1 MEGGNQDKM
10 GNPLHTLDAFY
21 RGQVPW
27 VGMAGDP
34 RIPYGTSA
42 TSPQFPGVPFR
53 IVDTGSAFKNAGLS
67 HFDIARDT
75 AEGANAD
82 ENNRHVQ
89 FDIGSPNFALAQGG
103 EATDQAAPPSVAP
116 QPQLQTAA
124 PGVDIGVTPPTP
136 QPTAETQP
144 TPAQPLNLKD
154 PKVLDDLAKRYAD
167 AAMGAA
173 SQQLVN
179 IPRAELQ
186 QNQGIVRKT
195 LGAAYN
201 TAAGFIDGS
210 TSEMGFNML
219 LNPLAGVVGMAAA
232 VPDLINQVREADKTP
247 PGSPERFQA
256 GANVTGF
263 LAIPAVLH
271 AISKAPTIYKQ
282 LTKGGI
288 DASTSSTQRAPGIE
302 TPTGIRG
309 AQEVVQ
315 GQQTGVQG
323 REGISSPAGSTRQ
336 GAKTGGKNRLKQ
348 RAVGVNR
355 QNQQGLGGAARA
367 DRQSAPDN
375 ALAESATGLPPSGG
389 STVEQ
394 PAPSTFQPSADAM
407 ELRDR
412 LRNAPLIIEK
422 APSTFQPSAGAASQI
437 EDGFHVVIPPDPAEP
452 DLGSIEHGPFE
463 TRDEAQAFIDSEVG
477 APEVRIVEIKNG
489 KPVTN
494 PFTGASAGAASPLD
508 AFLAKSETPLSKG
521 KLRSVL
527 GAQVAKRGGGKLYTG
542 TRAAVVEQL
551 VADGYVPTVDQV
563 PVIKDLSR
571 VEWNR
576 LDNRRQAAFEKKQ
589 KAAGTKAEYGL
600 EHPAGGGFVVTKA
613 EHDYAT
619 HLKQETP
626 AAPVVPETPAPE
638 LTKAKAET
646 PAKAV
651 KKVKAAAKATPRDAA
666 EPTPQAATQS
676 GTPNFQATPAQL
688 GVASPLPEFLN
699 AAAQTVTT
707 GQGALKMGRLAQAIK
722 ETVRGAMNHTF
733 PKLTNADRLSGELAA
748 RWVSSRA
755 AAKYLAKVFSA
766 KVVEG
771 LNVDPA
777 KFGAALT
784 EDNLRSVRAGWQ
796 AAGDDVQAAQV
807 KTLIGGPKS
816 PFKTEAEYQAF
827 LNEPAVKTAI
837 ERHKALWDQVIE
849 PMYRK
854 AMQLDDSVELPSR
867 GLQTGAR
874 VNLFSPKDEP
884 PGAPQR
890 NMVQGVGQGNLTGT
904 MRRKSPFGMRATGGG
919 RTYNTN
925 YHDMMANTYGRQL
938 EVANKNAFENQL
950 VDSGH
955 AVIANVGE
963 RPTLPDGEET
973 TAFPLKRTGIVI
985 KDSEGKPRPMQ
996 VNRNIYVRKRLA
1008 GEYRAAANVDLTQ
1021 MPWLAKKLTGGLN
1034 HAALAGLTDATVHI
1048 ENLAS
1053 ALFTRPSVAGG
1064 ALTDTLL
1071 STFGRADVPV
1081 TITKAIV
1088 KSLKD
1093 NNEQLSQLAEIGA
1106 LRPEFPTRNPG
1117 ARVIQWA
1124 DKTTRLVLDD
1134 AYKKMV
1140 EQGLVEDT
1148 ETNRR
1153 EFVNQVGQ
1161 YNRRAQNSLV
1171 RLGRDTGIAPFATA
1185 GTTFNA
1191 LGIRTA
1197 LMDPGV
1203 KATSTPA
1210 ALALRANVLSKW
1222 VGGVTLV
1229 ASLNYLTTG
1238 KVAGRPGVPIGNI
1251 DTGKTDENGRPLS
1264 IPAFDLLGLGRAM
1277 RVTGARGAMTAY
1289 RNGLTP
1295 GDTVDATG
1303 RDIANSQ
1310 LAPWTG
1316 GPTGRVLSSVL
1327 NEPFGY
1333 GLPKPNPIVPP
1344 GDSQIASNLKQAF
1357 VHSNPI
1363 LASAYARAQPG
1374 TSTLDALRQQIP
1386 RLVPTPSKGADF
1398 MAKYPLIV
1406 HKAQLNAYTNDLIYR
1421 ARQLA
1426 PAAQQEFLDKAFS
1439 RIPKEDWPKTTKE
1452 LFYRRI
1458 PYSPYSRQQ
1467 AISADQ

>member
-1 MEGGNQDKM
+1 M
-10 GNPLHTLDAFY
+10 
-21 RGQVPW
+21 
-27 VGMAGDP
+27 
-34 RIPYGTSA
+34 
-42 TSPQFPGVPFR
+42 
-53 IVDTGSAFKNAGLS
+53 
-67 HFDIARDT
+67 
-75 AEGANAD
+75 
-82 ENNRHVQ
+82 
-89 FDIGSPNFALAQGG
+89 
-103 EATDQAAPPSVAP
+103 
-116 QPQLQTAA
+116 
-124 PGVDIGVTPPTP
+124 
-136 QPTAETQP
+136 
-144 TPAQPLNLKD
+144 
-154 PKVLDDLAKRYAD
+154 
-167 AAMGAA
+167 
-173 SQQLVN
+173 
-179 IPRAELQ
+179 
-186 QNQGIVRKT
+186 
-195 LGAAYN
+195 
-201 TAAGFIDGS
+201 
-210 TSEMGFNML
+210 
-219 LNPLAGVVGMAAA
+219 
-232 VPDLINQVREADKTP
+232 
-247 PGSPERFQA
+247 
-256 GANVTGF
+256 
-263 LAIPAVLH
+263 
-271 AISKAPTIYKQ
+271 
-282 LTKGGI
+282 
-288 DASTSSTQRAPGIE
+288 
-302 TPTGIRG
+302 
-309 AQEVVQ
+309 
-315 GQQTGVQG
+315 
-323 REGISSPAGSTRQ
+323 
-336 GAKTGGKNRLKQ
+336 
-348 RAVGVNR
+348 GVNR

-367 DRQSAPDN
+367 DRQSAADN
-375 ALAESATGLPPSGG
+375 ALAESATGLPPSG
-389 STVEQ
+389 SPTVEQ
-394 PAPSTFQPSADAM
+394 PAPSTFQP
-407 ELRDR
+407 
-412 LRNAPLIIEK
+412 
-422 APSTFQPSAGAASQI
+422 
-437 EDGFHVVIPPDPAEP
+437 
-452 DLGSIEHGPFE
+452 
-463 TRDEAQAFIDSEVG
+463 
-477 APEVRIVEIKNG
+477 
-489 KPVTN
+489 
-494 PFTGASAGAASPLD
+494 SAGAASPLD

-563 PVIKDLSR
+563 PVIRDLSR
-571 VEWNR
+571 AEWNR

-619 HLKQETP
+619 HLKQESP
-626 AAPVVPETPAPE
+626 ASPVAPETPAPE
-638 LTKAKAET
+638 PTKAKAET

-651 KKVKAAAKATPRDAA
+651 KKVKAAAKATPRDAGEIKAEIVQRIQEELDKVSAEGGVTLKQSEYDPNDYLAIDKHGDPVGPGNRIRIEETAPGKFTGSYKWRGSDVTEKVTSDTRQGVIDKLKAIHSEVDGKVTFHIPGDGTFTVMRNGRSLSQLLQRAKQIDVKTTPVKTPPVKTTGGPRGSSAEDIYATQLATTLGKDAAIADQEAQLKQVKPSSDAAKSIRKTIEILKKTDYA
-666 EPTPQAATQS
+666 EPTPQAATQV

-707 GQGALKMGRLAQAIK
+707 GQGALKMGRLAQAVK
-722 ETVRGAMNHTF
+722 ETVQAAMNRTF

-784 EDNLRSVRAGWQ
+784 EDNLRSVRAGYQ
-796 AAGDDVQAAQV
+796 AAGETDKAAQV

-816 PFKTEAEYQAF
+816 PFQSEAEYQAY

-837 ERHKALWDQVIE
+837 ERHKSLWDQVIG

-854 AMQLDDSVELPSR
+854 AMQIDDSVELPSR

-874 VNLFSPKDEP
+874 VNLFSPKDE

-904 MRRKSPFGMRATGGG
+904 MRRKSPFGQQATGAG

-973 TAFPLKRTGIVI
+973 TSFPLKRTGIVI
-985 KDSEGKPRPMQ
+985 KDAEGEPRPMQ

-1021 MPWLAKKLTGGLN
+1021 VPWLAKKLTGGFN

-1048 ENLAS
+1048 QNLAS

-1064 ALTDTLL
+1064 ALSDTLL

-1081 TITKAIV
+1081 TIVKALV

-1106 LRPEFPTRNPG
+1106 LRPEFPTKNPG

-1229 ASLNYLTTG
+1229 ASLNYLTSG

-1264 IPAFDLLGLGRAM
+1264 IPVFDLLGLGRAM

-1303 RDIANSQ
+1303 RDIANTQ

-1316 GPTGRVLSSVL
+1316 GPTGRILSSVL

-1357 VHSNPI
+1357 IHSNPI
-1363 LASAYARAQPG
+1363 LASAYARSQPG
-1374 TSTLDALRQQIP
+1374 VSTLDALRQQIP

-1426 PAAQQEFLDKAFS
+1426 PAPQQQFLDQAFS
-1439 RIPKEDWPKTTKE
+1439 RIPKEDWPKATKE

-1467 AISADQ
+1467 AISAQ

>member
-1 MEGGNQDKM
+1 
-10 GNPLHTLDAFY
+10 
-21 RGQVPW
+21 
-27 VGMAGDP
+27 
-34 RIPYGTSA
+34 
-42 TSPQFPGVPFR
+42 
-53 IVDTGSAFKNAGLS
+53 
-67 HFDIARDT
+67 
-75 AEGANAD
+75 
-82 ENNRHVQ
+82 
-89 FDIGSPNFALAQGG
+89 
-103 EATDQAAPPSVAP
+103 
-116 QPQLQTAA
+116 
-124 PGVDIGVTPPTP
+124 
-136 QPTAETQP
+136 
-144 TPAQPLNLKD
+144 
-154 PKVLDDLAKRYAD
+154 
-167 AAMGAA
+167 
-173 SQQLVN
+173 
-179 IPRAELQ
+179 
-186 QNQGIVRKT
+186 
-195 LGAAYN
+195 
-201 TAAGFIDGS
+201 
-210 TSEMGFNML
+210 
-219 LNPLAGVVGMAAA
+219 
-232 VPDLINQVREADKTP
+232 
-247 PGSPERFQA
+247 
-256 GANVTGF
+256 
-263 LAIPAVLH
+263 
-271 AISKAPTIYKQ
+271 
-282 LTKGGI
+282 
-288 DASTSSTQRAPGIE
+288 
-302 TPTGIRG
+302 
-309 AQEVVQ
+309 
-315 GQQTGVQG
+315 
-323 REGISSPAGSTRQ
+323 
-336 GAKTGGKNRLKQ
+336 
-348 RAVGVNR
+348 
-355 QNQQGLGGAARA
+355 
-367 DRQSAPDN
+367 
-375 ALAESATGLPPSGG
+375 
-389 STVEQ
+389 
-394 PAPSTFQPSADAM
+394 
-407 ELRDR
+407 
-412 LRNAPLIIEK
+412 
-422 APSTFQPSAGAASQI
+422 
-437 EDGFHVVIPPDPAEP
+437 
-452 DLGSIEHGPFE
+452 
-463 TRDEAQAFIDSEVG
+463 
-477 APEVRIVEIKNG
+477 
-489 KPVTN
+489 
-494 PFTGASAGAASPLD
+494 
-508 AFLAKSETPLSKG
+508 
-521 KLRSVL
+521 
-527 GAQVAKRGGGKLYTG
+527 
-542 TRAAVVEQL
+542 
-551 VADGYVPTVDQV
+551 
-563 PVIKDLSR
+563 
-571 VEWNR
+571 
-576 LDNRRQAAFEKKQ
+576 
-589 KAAGTKAEYGL
+589 
-600 EHPAGGGFVVTKA
+600 
-613 EHDYAT
+613 
-619 HLKQETP
+619 
-626 AAPVVPETPAPE
+626 
-638 LTKAKAET
+638 
-646 PAKAV
+646 
-651 KKVKAAAKATPRDAA
+651 
-666 EPTPQAATQS
+666 
-676 GTPNFQATPAQL
+676 
-688 GVASPLPEFLN
+688 
-699 AAAQTVTT
+699 
-707 GQGALKMGRLAQAIK
+707 
-722 ETVRGAMNHTF
+722 MNHTF

-1106 LRPEFPTRNPG
+1106 LRPEFPTKNPG
-1117 ARVIQWA
+1117 AKVIQWA

-1171 RLGRDTGIAPFATA
+1171 RLGRDTGVAPFATA

-1203 KATSTPA
+1203 KATSMPA

-1229 ASLNYLTTG
+1229 ASINYLTTG

-1295 GDTVDATG
+1295 GDIVDATG
-1303 RDIANSQ
+1303 RDIVNSQ

-1357 VHSNPI
+1357 IHSNPI

-1426 PAAQQEFLDKAFS
+1426 PAAQQEFLDKAFT

>member
-27 VGMAGDP
+27 VGLAGDP
-34 RIPYGTSA
+34 RIPYGTPA
-42 TSPQFPGVPFR
+42 TSPQFPNVPFR

-67 HFDIARDT
+67 HFDIPRDT

-103 EATDQAAPPSVAP
+103 EATDQAAPHSVAP
-116 QPQLQTAA
+116 QAPQLQTAA
-124 PGVDIGVTPPTP
+124 PGVDIGVTPTPTP
-136 QPTAETQP
+136 IAEKPTFTFKPRSGMQTDYDMARQA
-144 TPAQPLNLKD
+144 AQE
-154 PKVLDDLAKRYAD
+154 
-167 AAMGAA
+167 GAVV
-173 SQQLVN
+173 QL
-179 IPRAELQ
+179 PRAVIKQ
-186 QNQGIVRKT
+186 DDPITQKAT
-195 LGAAYN
+195 KAAYN
-201 TAAGFIDGS
+201 TVAGFAEGMESPEGVVSI
-210 TSEMGFNML
+210 
-219 LNPLAGVVGMAAA
+219 LNPFVGVAAIGA
-232 VPDLINQVREADKTP
+232 VVPQLIQQVQAADKTP
-247 PGSPERFQA
+247 PGSPERWQA
-256 GANVTGF
+256 GANVTAF
-263 LAIPAVLH
+263 LAAPAVLH
-271 AISKAPTIYKQ
+271 AIAKARTNLPTTNQ
-282 LTKGGI
+282 GGI
-288 DASTSSTQRAPGIE
+288 DASTSSTQSDAGIG
-302 TPTGIRG
+302 TPLVPREG
-309 AQEVVQ
+309 VQ
-315 GQQTGVQG
+315 GQQTGVAG

-336 GAKTGGKNRLKQ
+336 GAQAGGKNRGQ
-348 RAVGVNR
+348 QGSVGVNR
-355 QNQQGLGGAARA
+355 QGQQGLGGPARA
-367 DRQSAPDN
+367 DRQSAADN
-375 ALAESATGLPPSGG
+375 ALAESATGLPPSG
-389 STVEQ
+389 SPTVEQ
-394 PAPSTFQPSADAM
+394 PAPSTFD
-407 ELRDR
+407 
-412 LRNAPLIIEK
+412 
-422 APSTFQPSAGAASQI
+422 PSAGAA
-437 EDGFHVVIPPDPAEP
+437 
-452 DLGSIEHGPFE
+452 
-463 TRDEAQAFIDSEVG
+463 EA
-477 APEVRIVEIKNG
+477 
-489 KPVTN
+489 
-494 PFTGASAGAASPLD
+494 
-508 AFLAKSETPLSKG
+508 
-521 KLRSVL
+521 
-527 GAQVAKRGGGKLYTG
+527 
-542 TRAAVVEQL
+542 
-551 VADGYVPTVDQV
+551 
-563 PVIKDLSR
+563 
-571 VEWNR
+571 
-576 LDNRRQAAFEKKQ
+576 
-589 KAAGTKAEYGL
+589 
-600 EHPAGGGFVVTKA
+600 
-613 EHDYAT
+613 
-619 HLKQETP
+619 
-626 AAPVVPETPAPE
+626 
-638 LTKAKAET
+638 
-646 PAKAV
+646 
-651 KKVKAAAKATPRDAA
+651 
-666 EPTPQAATQS
+666 PQAQTQA

-707 GQGALKMGRLAQAIK
+707 GQGALKMGRLAQAVK
-722 ETVRGAMNHTF
+722 ETVQAAMNRTF
-733 PKLTNADRLSGELAA
+733 PKLTNADRLLGELAA

-771 LNVDPA
+771 LNLDPA

-784 EDNLRSVRAGWQ
+784 EDNLRSVRAGYQ
-796 AAGDDVQAAQV
+796 AAGETEKAAQV

-816 PFKTEAEYQAF
+816 PFKTEAEYQAY

-837 ERHKALWDQVIE
+837 ARHIALWDQVIG

-854 AMQLDDSVELPSR
+854 AMQIDDSVELPGR

-884 PGAPQR
+884 GAPQR
-890 NMVQGVGQGNLTGT
+890 NMVQGIGQGNLTGT
-904 MRRKSPFGMRATGGG
+904 MRRRSPFGQQATGAG

-973 TAFPLKRTGIVI
+973 TSFPLKRTGIVI
-985 KDSEGKPRPMQ
+985 KGAEGEPRPMQ

-1008 GEYRAAANVDLTQ
+1008 GEYRAAANVDLLQ
-1021 MPWLAKKLTGGLN
+1021 MPWLAKKLTGGFN

-1048 ENLAS
+1048 QNLAS

-1081 TITKAIV
+1081 TIVKALV

-1117 ARVIQWA
+1117 AKVIQWA

-1161 YNRRAQNSLV
+1161 YNRRAQNSFV

-1238 KVAGRPGVPIGNI
+1238 KVAGRPGVPIGNV

-1264 IPAFDLLGLGRAM
+1264 IPVFDLLGLGRAM

-1303 RDIANSQ
+1303 RDIANTQ

-1316 GPTGRVLSSVL
+1316 GPTGRILSSVL

-1357 VHSNPI
+1357 IHSNPI
-1363 LASAYARAQPG
+1363 LASAYARSQPG
-1374 TSTLDALRQQIP
+1374 VSTLDALRQQIP

-1426 PAAQQEFLDKAFS
+1426 PAPQQQFLDQAFS
-1439 RIPKEDWPKTTKE
+1439 RIPKEDWPKATKE

-1467 AISADQ
+1467 AISAQ